1 MACKVLYM
9 FVKKILQ
16 APAALRG
23 ARWEKRGEERS
34 NRVCVCSTVLAVKPM
49 LLIKISN

>member
-23 ARWEKRGEERS
+23 RAGKKEKKRGAI
-34 NRVCVCSTVLAVKPM
+34 VCVCLAVLAVKPM
-49 LLIKISN
+49 LLIKIRN